1 MRDWGSLLKQFARGG
16 WPNIVLTVLVV
27 LIVAMLI
34 VPLPT
39 WLLDILL
46 TTNIALGVLIL
57 LVALS
62 VKDGL
67 SFTSFPTLLLLTTLY
82 RLALNVSSTRLILL
96 QADAGHVIRAFG
108 DFVVQ
113 GNYVVGAILFLVLTL
128 IQFLVIAKGS
138 ERVAEVGARFTLD
151 AMPGKQLAIDAELRM
166 GACSQDE
173 ARLKRRQLHQESQF
187 YGAMDGAM
195 KFVKGDAVAG
205 IVISIVSIVAG
216 VSIGVFSNAQAP
228 LEALRLYGLL
238 TIGDGL
244 LSQIPSLLIST
255 AAGLIV
261 TRVASTEPDATL
273 GNDILKQLAA
283 HPSALAVCALLLALL
298 GLVPGLPTVPFMV
311 LAAMLGAGSLAAFRR
326 GQRATPTEGVAPT
339 PMPALA
345 LEVPHASPE
354 ERRGLDAAL
363 ARVTQK
369 TGVALPPLLLRERA
383 GAHVLFVRGTPIGT
397 LEPQAWV
404 EAFERLLSRHIAAF
418 VGVQETQHLLDA
430 LEREA
435 PALVRNV
442 VPKPITLPVL
452 ADVLRQLAEEGVH
465 LGHMHEICEALAQ
478 QPASIAKDS
487 RALTDAVRVSLKR
500 ALTHQHA
507 PLGVLQAHLL
517 DSLIEDTIRDAI
529 PRSTHLPAI
538 PPHLARDIVKSAQ
551 AAYARQPGP
560 FVTQPDTRRFVR
572 ALLAA
577 HLPQVVVLSTAELD
591 PSTRFEVIG
600 TVGVGD
606 A

>member
-1 MRDWGSLLKQFARGG
+1 MWEQLLGKSSRS
-16 WPNIVLTVLVV
+16 WPNVVLAVLVV
-27 LIVAMLI
+27 LIVSMLI

-62 VKDGL
+62 VRSGL
-67 SFTSFPTLLLLTTLY
+67 AFTSFPTLLLLTTLY

-113 GNYVVGAILFLVLTL
+113 GNYIVGAILFLVLTL
-128 IQFLVIAKGS
+128 IQFIVIAKGS

-173 ARLKRRQLHQESQF
+173 ARLKRRELHQESQF

-195 KFVKGDAVAG
+195 KFVKGDAIAG
-205 IVISIVSIVAG
+205 IVISI
-216 VSIGVFSNAQAP
+216 
-228 LEALRLYGLL
+228 ALRLYGLL

-261 TRVASTEPDATL
+261 TRVASIDDQATL
-273 GNDILKQLAA
+273 GNDIIKQLTAY
-283 HPSALAVCALLLALL
+283 PSALAACAILLLLL
-298 GLVPGLPTVPFMV
+298 GLIPGLPTLPFVVMSVV
-311 LAAMLGAGSLAAFRR
+311 LGISAVFAFRLKNKGVSHAPHQPTSIAPLVLEGPPLSR
-326 GQRATPTEGVAPT
+326 ELRAA
-339 PMPALA
+339 
-345 LEVPHASPE
+345 
-354 ERRGLDAAL
+354 LDAAG
-363 ARVTQK
+363 ARVVEK
-369 TGVALPPLLLRERA
+369 TGVTLPTLTVREKPGVHALL
-383 GAHVLFVRGTPIGT
+383 HRGTP
-397 LEPQAWV
+397 LAPLDPNALPESV
-404 EAFERLLSRHIAAF
+404 ERALTMNIAAF
-418 VGVQETQHLLDA
+418 IGIQETQAFVDA
-430 LEREA
+430 LDRHA

-452 ADVLRQLAEEGVH
+452 TDVLRQLAEEGIH
-465 LGHMHEICEALAQ
+465 LGHMREICEALAQ

-487 RALTDAVRVSLKR
+487 GALTEAVRVSLKR
-500 ALTHQHA
+500 VLTHQYA
-507 PLGVLQAHLL
+507 PDGVLRVHLL

-529 PRSTHLPAI
+529 PRSKTTPAI
-538 PPHLARDIVKSAQ
+538 APHLARDIIASAR
-551 AAYARQPGP
+551 ATYTRAPMP

-572 ALLAA
+572 ALLLP
-577 HLPQVVVLSTAELD
+577 HLPQLVVLSLAELD
-591 PSTRFEVIG
+591 PKVQLEVVG

>member
-1 MRDWGSLLKQFARGG
+1 MWEQLLGKSSRG
-16 WPNIVLTVLVV
+16 WPNVVLAVLVV
-27 LIVAMLI
+27 LIVSMLI

-62 VKDGL
+62 VRSGL
-67 SFTSFPTLLLLTTLY
+67 AFTSFPTLLLLTTLY

-113 GNYVVGAILFLVLTL
+113 GNYIVGAILFLVLTL
-128 IQFLVIAKGS
+128 IQFIVIAKGS

-173 ARLKRRQLHQESQF
+173 ARLKRRELHQESQF

-195 KFVKGDAVAG
+195 KFVKGDAIAG
-205 IVISIVSIVAG
+205 IVISIVSILGG
-216 VSIGVFSNAQAP
+216 VGIGVFSNGQAP
-228 LEALRLYGLL
+228 LDALRLYGLL

-261 TRVASTEPDATL
+261 TRVASIDDQATL
-273 GNDILKQLAA
+273 GNDIIKQLTAQ
-283 HPSALAVCALLLALL
+283 PSALAACAMLLLLL
-298 GLVPGLPTVPFMV
+298 GLIPGLPTLPFVVMSAV
-311 LAAMLGAGSLAAFRR
+311 LGISAAFAFRHQNK
-326 GQRATPTEGVAPT
+326 GVSQVPHLPTSIAP
-339 PMPALA
+339 LV
-345 LEVPHASPE
+345 LEVPKATRE
-354 ERRGLDAAL
+354 LRLALDAAC
-363 ARVTQK
+363 ARVVEK
-369 TGVALPPLLLRERA
+369 TGVTLPTLTLREKPGVHA
-383 GAHVLFVRGTPIGT
+383 LLHRGTP
-397 LEPQAWV
+397 LASLDASALSESV
-404 EAFERLLSRHIAAF
+404 ERALTMNIAAF
-418 VGVQETQHLLDA
+418 IGIQETQAFLDT
-430 LEREA
+430 LDREA

-442 VPKPITLPVL
+442 VPKPITLPIL
-452 ADVLRQLAEEGVH
+452 TDVLRQLAEEGVH

-478 QPASIAKDS
+478 QPASIAKDPG
-487 RALTDAVRVSLKR
+487 ALTEAVRVSLKR
-500 ALTHQHA
+500 VLTHQYA
-507 PLGVLQAHLL
+507 PDGVLRVHLL

-529 PRSTHLPAI
+529 PRSKTTPAI
-538 PPHLARDIVKSAQ
+538 APHLARDIIASAR
-551 AAYARQPGP
+551 ATYTRTPMP

-572 ALLAA
+572 ALLLP
-577 HLPQVVVLSTAELD
+577 HLPQLVVLSLAELD
-591 PSTRFEVIG
+591 PKVQLEVVG

>member
-1 MRDWGSLLKQFARGG
+1 M
-16 WPNIVLTVLVV
+16 VLAVLVV
-27 LIVAMLI
+27 LIVSMLI

-62 VKDGL
+62 VKNGL
-67 SFTSFPTLLLLTTLY
+67 AFTSFPTLLLLTTLY

-113 GNYVVGAILFLVLTL
+113 GNYIVGAILFLVLTL
-128 IQFLVIAKGS
+128 IQYIVIAKGS

-173 ARLKRRQLHQESQF
+173 ARLKRRELHQESQF

-195 KFVKGDAVAG
+195 KFVKGDAIAG
-205 IVISIVSIVAG
+205 IVISIISILGG
-216 VSIGVFSNAQAP
+216 VGIGVFSNGQPP
-228 LEALRLYGLL
+228 LDALRLYGLL

-261 TRVASTEPDATL
+261 TRVTSLDDQATL
-273 GNDILKQLAA
+273 GNDIIKQLAA
-283 HPSALAVCALLLALL
+283 QPSALAACALLLLLL
-298 GLVPGLPTVPFMV
+298 GLIPGLPTVPFVVMAVV
-311 LAAMLGAGSLAAFRR
+311 LGISAGFAFRHQNKGVSR
-326 GQRATPTEGVAPT
+326 TSPGPTSIAQ
-339 PMPALA
+339 LA
-345 LEVPHASPE
+345 LEVPKATRE
-354 ERRGLDAAL
+354 LRLALDAAC
-363 ARVTQK
+363 ARVVEK
-369 TGVALPPLLLRERA
+369 TGVTLPALELREKPA
-383 GAHVLFVRGTPIGT
+383 LALLHRGTPLATIDASA
-397 LEPQAWV
+397 LPESV
-404 EAFERLLSRHIAAF
+404 ERALTTNIAAF
-418 VGVQETQHLLDA
+418 IGLQETQALLDA

-442 VPKPITLPVL
+442 VPKPIALPVL
-452 ADVLRQLAEEGVH
+452 TDVLRQLAEEGIH

-487 RALTDAVRVSLKR
+487 GALTEAVRVSLKR
-500 ALTHQHA
+500 VLTHQYA
-507 PLGVLQAHLL
+507 PNGVLHAHLL
-517 DSLIEDTIRDAI
+517 DPLIEDTIREAI
-529 PRSTHLPAI
+529 PRSKTTPAI
-538 PPHLARDIVKSAQ
+538 APHLARDIIASAR
-551 AAYARQPGP
+551 ATYTRAPAP

-572 ALLAA
+572 ALLLP
-577 HLPQVVVLSTAELD
+577 HLPELVVLSLAEIDPKARLD
-591 PSTRFEVIG
+591 VLG